1 MYEGK
6 IVDLDKLAEICR
18 ELKKEEKR
26 LVQCHGCFDL
36 LHPGHIRHFRAAKK
50 YGDILVV
57 TVTPDRFVNKGPGRP
72 VFNER
77 LRMESIASLEV
88 VDYVSLNRWETAIE
102 TLKLLKPDF
111 YVKGQDYSDRT
122 EDITGNII
130 LEEEAV
136 KEGGGEIKVT
146 DEITFSSSKIINK
159 HFDVL
164 SEDAR
169 DYIEQFKKN
178 FSSDDIIAILKDL
191 KDLNV
196 LVIGDAIM
204 DKYTFCR
211 AIGKPEKAAV
221 VSTKY
226 LYDEIYAGGSLMIS
240 NHVAGF
246 AKSVHLITTIGRRNS
261 MEDFIRE
268 KLRENV
274 TPKFFY
280 REDAPT
286 IVKRR
291 YIESFNNAKL
301 LEVSEINEEF
311 VNRNIEQ
318 EIIAYLEEMIPA
330 VDIVLIADFG
340 HGLIT
345 PNIRE
350 EIVKKADYSAV
361 NAQTNSA
368 NFGFNLITKYSDVD
382 YISIDERELR
392 LPYRAKFGDFEPL
405 IERLVLDTKC
415 EKINVTLGSSGSI
428 YYQKGKTYFVPVF
441 SDSIVDTVGAGDA
454 VLSIT
459 SMLAYRDIDPRIIP
473 FVGNAT
479 GALAVKILGNKEPI
493 NPVKLFKFIKYML
506 E

>member
-1 MYEGK
+1 MYGEK
-6 IVDLDKLAEICR
+6 IVELDKLAEICND
-18 ELKKEEKR
+18 LKKEGKKI
-26 LVQCHGCFDL
+26 VQCHGCFDL
-36 LHPGHIRHFRAAKK
+36 LHPGHIYHFNTAKK
-50 YGDILVV
+50 YGYILVV
-57 TVTPDRFVNKGPGRP
+57 TVTPDRFVHKGPGRP
-72 VFNER
+72 VFNAR

-136 KEGGGEIKVT
+136 KEGGGEIRFT
-146 DEITFSSSKIINK
+146 DEITFSSSKIINR

-164 SEDAR
+164 SENAR
-169 DYIEQFKKN
+169 DYTEQFKKN
-178 FSSDDIIAILKDL
+178 FSSDDIIDILKDL
-191 KDLNV
+191 KDLHV
-196 LVIGDAIM
+196 LVIGDAII
-204 DKYTFCR
+204 DEYTFCS
-211 AIGKPEKAAV
+211 AMGKPEKAAV

-246 AKSVHLITTIGRRNS
+246 AKSVHLVTTIGKSNS

-268 KLRENV
+268 KLRANV
-274 TPKFFY
+274 NPKFFY
-280 REDAPT
+280 RQDAPT

-291 YIESFNNAKL
+291 YIESFNNAKI

-311 VNRNIEQ
+311 VDRNIEH
-318 EIIAYLEEMIPA
+318 EITEYLEEMIPA
-330 VDIVLIADFG
+330 VDLVLIADFG

-345 PNIRE
+345 PNIQE
-350 EIVKKADYSAV
+350 EIAKKADYSTV

-392 LPYRAKFGDFEPL
+392 LPYRAKFGDLEPL
-405 IERLVLDTKC
+405 IEKLVRDTKC

-428 YYQKGKTYFVPVF
+428 YYQDGKTYFVPVF
-441 SDSIVDTVGAGDA
+441 SDNIVDTVGAGDA

-493 NPVKLFKFIKYML
+493 DPIKLFKFIKYMM